1 VPTVAPSRSKPVPV
15 VQQSPARRP
24 LRQQA
29 GSTKVEQDSMRRWLW
44 AQHTAVARHAAGL
57 RPFPE
62 GAFGRHASAP
72 SRGHLDAVNH
82 FLGGM
87 QSALFRDAERLREL
101 GRKAS
106 AGNDADVTR
115 FLSRKQATQRLVE
128 ATEKVWD
135 FYFRIFSQR
144 QTHLG
149 PRLLASDRISLDS
162 YQAIFLGLGVARSI
176 PAPSPFSY
184 MHGERGAATF
194 RRGVAISLLGHRA
207 NPFPLIKIP
216 YHRLLNAWTL
226 GAIPHEVAHNLQ
238 AELGLWDIIPE
249 LIGRRLPASGID
261 AQSVATWK
269 RWHKEVFAD
278 LLGALLIGPSYVIS
292 LTEVVSRSRGD
303 IARHTATA
311 VHPTPLLRPLIALH
325 LLDRLG
331 FDTTTTRRKWSTLY
345 PPSRQRDIPPAFMRS
360 FPKATAAVTD
370 LMCFRP
376 YPQLGNKSLAA
387 VVSFTAKEQA
397 LTQEA
402 AGRLAAGNDP
412 GVIPERFLIGAARLA
427 LDQRLARPE
436 VINRNFY
443 QALNRR

>member
-1 VPTVAPSRSKPVPV
+1 
-15 VQQSPARRP
+15 
-24 LRQQA
+24 
-29 GSTKVEQDSMRRWLW
+29 
-44 AQHTAVARHAAGL
+44 
-57 RPFPE
+57 
-62 GAFGRHASAP
+62 
-72 SRGHLDAVNH
+72 
-82 FLGGM
+82 
-87 QSALFRDAERLREL
+87 
-101 GRKAS
+101 
-106 AGNDADVTR
+106 
-115 FLSRKQATQRLVE
+115 
-128 ATEKVWD
+128 
-135 FYFRIFSQR
+135 
-144 QTHLG
+144 
-149 PRLLASDRISLDS
+149 
-162 YQAIFLGLGVARSI
+162 
-176 PAPSPFSY
+176 